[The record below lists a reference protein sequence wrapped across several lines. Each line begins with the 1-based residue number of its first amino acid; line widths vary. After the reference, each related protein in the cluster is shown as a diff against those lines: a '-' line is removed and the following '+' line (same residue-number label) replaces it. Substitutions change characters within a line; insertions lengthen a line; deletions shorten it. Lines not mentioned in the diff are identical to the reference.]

1 LLPAI
6 SLPQRKASIGPRI
19 PRFSGAHAPAFS
31 GPVLKSCYSP
41 IPLQAA
47 LVIRILANER
57 SYSINV
63 DQKMLSWIKGG
74 AGFAFHE
81 VRLLFERC
89 AVQYLFD
96 VFK

>member
-6 SLPQRKASIGPRI
+6 SLPQRKASIGPRLPHFCI
-19 PRFSGAHAPAFS
+19 AHAPAFS
-31 GPVLKSCYSP
+31 GVLLKSCYSP
-41 IPLQAA
+41 IRLQTA
-47 LVIRILANER
+47 LAPRIVANER
-57 SYSINV
+57 SYSIHV
-63 DQKMLSWIKGG
+63 DQKILSWIKGG